1 MKFTT
6 ANAWHL
12 LHVVHRGFSVGERLA
27 ANYLVNRSSFNKW
40 EFDEAE
46 SCWVYPM
53 HLQSAQQMAIDL
65 EVCRNT
71 VGGWMNTLCDDT
83 TRGFHLE
90 KVADTGRGPKY
101 LMYLKVPKNH
111 APQQTEDVKNHAPD
125 AQKLSSRC
133 SETMQQVPKN
143 PAHINTT
150 NSNNPPPMEEG
161 RKRDEFRFRPE
172 DPDDMQYIPAAQLEA
187 YRNHPSDQFR
197 LDVEPHPDCE
207 RTLVWLFRA
216 LNGRMGLGPVSERNP
231 YSRTEWLTDAECL
244 RLLDFRDKQG
254 LTEEQ
259 ERQVVVQVI
268 QEFRAMRASMSTGG
282 LGWNST
288 TGKIW
293 SIIEKKAMEGNNK

>member
-1 MKFTT
+1 
-6 ANAWHL
+6 
-12 LHVVHRGFSVGERLA
+12 
-27 ANYLVNRSSFNKW
+27 
-40 EFDEAE
+40 
-46 SCWVYPM
+46 VYPM

-83 TRGFHLE
+83 SRGFHLE

-111 APQQTEDVKNHAPD
+111 APQKTEDVKNHAPD

-133 SETMQQVPKN
+133 SETMQQVLKN

-161 RKRDEFRFRPE
+161 RERDEFRFRPE
-172 DPDDMQYIPAAQLEA
+172 DPDDPQYIPAAQLEA

-197 LDVEPHPDCE
+197 LHVEPHPDCE

-216 LNGRMGLGPVSERNP
+216 LNGRMGLGPVAVRQ
-231 YSRTEWLTDAECL
+231 RTEWLTDAECL
-244 RLLDFRDKQG
+244 RLLDFKDKQG

-259 ERQVVVQVI
+259 ER
-268 QEFRAMRASMSTGG
+268 
-282 LGWNST
+282 
-288 TGKIW
+288 
-293 SIIEKKAMEGNNK
+293 